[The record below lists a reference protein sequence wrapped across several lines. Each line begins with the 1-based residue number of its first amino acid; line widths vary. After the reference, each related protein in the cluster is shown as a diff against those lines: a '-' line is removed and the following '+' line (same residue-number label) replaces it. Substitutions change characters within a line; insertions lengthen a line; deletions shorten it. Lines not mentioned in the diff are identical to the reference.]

1 MINIGQ
7 HNTLSIKRE
16 SPHGIYLVDK
26 EDNEVLLPNRYVP
39 ENPTPGDEIEVFI
52 YKDSEDRIVATTQT
66 PFIAINDFA
75 VLKVLN
81 QTKFGAFVDWG
92 LEKHLLIPFSEQHSD
107 LKEGKNYLVRLYL
120 DEETK
125 RLVATTKIGRYL
137 SNEDLDIQ
145 LNEEVKIIPF
155 EETSLGFKVMIN
167 RSYLGLVY
175 HNEIFKEFTIGET
188 YKAYVSNIRE
198 DNKIDITLQKSGY
211 ENNDIYVQKILDLL
225 EKSMGFLPYTDKTE
239 AELIKEKLEMSK
251 KNFKKAIG
259 KLYKDKQIIIKE
271 DGIYSV

>member
-1 MINIGQ
+1 MIKIGQ
-7 HNTLSIKRE
+7 HNTLRIKRE
-16 SPHGIYLVDK
+16 SPHGIYLVDN

-39 ENPTPGDEIEVFI
+39 ENPTPGEEIKVFI

-66 PFIAINDFA
+66 PFIAINDYA

-92 LEKHLLIPFSEQHSD
+92 LEKHLLIPFSEQHCD
-107 LKEGKNYLVRLYL
+107 LKEGENYLVRLYL
-120 DEETK
+120 DEESQ
-125 RLVATTKIGRYL
+125 RLAGTTRISRFL
-137 SNEDLDIQ
+137 SNEDFDIP
-145 LNEEVKIIPF
+145 LNEKVNIVPF

-167 RSYLGLVY
+167 KKYLGLVY
-175 HNEIFKEFTIGET
+175 HNEIFREIIIGKPYT
-188 YKAYVSNIRE
+188 GYVSNIRE

-211 ENNDIYVQKILDLL
+211 ENNDSYVQKIIDLL
-225 EKSMGFLPYTDKTE
+225 EKSMGFLPYTDKTD

-259 KLYKDKQIIIKE
+259 KLYRNKQIIIKD